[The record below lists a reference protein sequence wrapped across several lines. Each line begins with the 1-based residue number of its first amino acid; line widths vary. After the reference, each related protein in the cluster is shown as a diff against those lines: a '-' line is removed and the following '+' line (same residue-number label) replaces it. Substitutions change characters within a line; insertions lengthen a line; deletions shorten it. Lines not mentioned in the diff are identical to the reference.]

1 MYPQVYVQLI
11 FFYRLHTSCSMLYRI
26 TGGIFFSPVLKQLP
40 ADEQK
45 CNFIK

>member
-11 FFYRLHTSCSMLYRI
+11 FSTASIPPVLCFTALQEV
-26 TGGIFFSPVLKQLP
+26 FFPPVLKQLP